1 MYTYFAKTKRL
12 IVLRNRRLNVK
23 SGEEENITS
32 RQRQGMSLE
41 RGRIRGI
48 SNSNVS
54 YAPAISRVINTA
66 LLLLLTLSSM
76 AETVKPQRLF
86 EKKGRF
92 QNYLLFHHSS
102 LCSCFGTRC
111 KN

>member
-1 MYTYFAKTKRL
+1 M
-12 IVLRNRRLNVK
+12 NVK
-23 SGEEENITS
+23 SREEENITS

-86 EKKGRF
+86 EKKEGF
-92 QNYLLFHHSS
+92 KIIFCFIILHSVVA
-102 LCSCFGTRC
+102 LEHVVRINVKTWIRMDKLPAEVEF
-111 KN
+111 